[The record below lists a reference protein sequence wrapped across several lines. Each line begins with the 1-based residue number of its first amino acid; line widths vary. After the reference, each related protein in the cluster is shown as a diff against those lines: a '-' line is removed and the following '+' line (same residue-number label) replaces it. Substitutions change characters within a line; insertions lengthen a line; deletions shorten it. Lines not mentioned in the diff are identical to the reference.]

1 MKSFSLCDI
10 LKESINFKTMNG
22 KELAKEL
29 KERGLIAQEGGGTVE
44 DILKKKRKIYLGI
57 DPTADSIHVGNLV
70 PIILMKHLYD
80 HGHEPYLLVGG
91 GTGLIGD
98 PKDTEERPFSDLD
111 TVALNTRKIKKQ
123 LAGIL
128 DKDDLVVF
136 NNADWLT
143 KVKMIDFLRDV
154 GKHFTVNQLIKRDI
168 IKRRLETEE
177 NSISFTE
184 FSYSLLQAYDYM
196 NLNEKYGI
204 DLQVGGSDQWANII
218 SGVDLIRR
226 KKKKNVYALTVPIIT
241 DKVTGK
247 KFGKSE
253 GNAVWLDP
261 EKTSPFVF
269 YQFWINTSDENVE
282 DYLKVF
288 SFLSLSEIAEVMKRH
303 KKEPHKRE
311 AQKTL
316 AREVTSFIH
325 GVPVFDSVEKVSSII
340 YGGDLTGVFP
350 LSKEDKK
357 LILSEV
363 PTLYLSKEDLKKK
376 VSIADVLVGA
386 ELVNSKT
393 EARRILESGG
403 VAVNGKTVDKD
414 FLIED
419 KEFQEKLA
427 FIKKGK
433 KIAVLSI

>member
-1 MKSFSLCDI
+1 
-10 LKESINFKTMNG
+10 MNG
-22 KELAKEL
+22 KELANEL
-29 KERGLIAQEGGGTVE
+29 KERGLIAQEGGGTLD

-70 PIILMKHLYD
+70 PIILMKHLFNN
-80 HGHEPYLLVGG
+80 GHEPFLLVGG

-98 PKDTEERPFSDLD
+98 PKDTEERPFSDLE
-111 TVALNTRKIKKQ
+111 TVAENSRRIKKQ

-143 KVKMIDFLRDV
+143 KVKMIDFLRDI

-177 NSISFTE
+177 NGISFTE

-196 NLNEKYGI
+196 NLNEKHGI

-226 KKKKNVYALTVPIIT
+226 KKSKTVYALTVPIIT
-241 DKVTGK
+241 DKATGR

-253 GNAVWLDP
+253 GNAVWLSP
-261 EKTSPFVF
+261 EKTSPFAF
-269 YQFWINTSDENVE
+269 YQFWINVSDENVG

-288 SFLSLSEIAEVMKRH
+288 SFLLLSEIADLMKRH
-303 KKEPHKRE
+303 KNEPHKRE

-316 AREVTSFIH
+316 AKSVTSFVH
-325 GVPVFDSVEKVSSII
+325 GSTVANSVEKVSSIM
-340 YGGDLTGVFP
+340 YGGDIVDVLP
-350 LSKEDKK
+350 LSKQDKE

-363 PTLYLSKEDLKKK
+363 PSLYLSKSDLKKN
-376 VSIADVLVGA
+376 VSIVDVLVGL

-393 EARRILESGG
+393 EARRVLESGS
-403 VAVNGKTVDKD
+403 VAVNGEVVGKD
-414 FLIED
+414 FLIEE
-419 KEFQEKLA
+419 KYFQEGMA

>member
-1 MKSFSLCDI
+1 
-10 LKESINFKTMNG
+10 MNG

-29 KERGLIAQEGGGTVE
+29 KERGLIAQEGGGTLD

-70 PIILMKHLYD
+70 PIILMKHLFD
-80 HGHEPYLLVGG
+80 NGHEPFLLVGG

-98 PKDTEERPFSDLD
+98 PKDTAERPFSDLE
-111 TVALNTRKIKKQ
+111 TVAENSRRIKKQ

-143 KVKMIDFLRDV
+143 KVKMIEFLRDI

-196 NLNEKYGI
+196 NLNDKHGI

-226 KKKKNVYALTVPIIT
+226 KKSKTVYALTVPIIT
-241 DKVTGK
+241 DKTTGR

-261 EKTSPFVF
+261 NKTSPFAF
-269 YQFWINTSDENVE
+269 YQFWINVSDENVG

-288 SFLSLSEIAEVMKRH
+288 SFLSLSDIADLMKRH
-303 KKEPHKRE
+303 KNGPHKRE

-316 AREVTSFIH
+316 ARSVTSFIH
-325 GVPVFDSVEKVSSII
+325 GSAIADSVEKVSSIM
-340 YGGDLTGVFP
+340 YGGDIVNVLL

-363 PTLYLSKEDLKKK
+363 PSLYLSKSDLKKGIS
-376 VSIADVLVGA
+376 VVDILIGV

-393 EARRILESGG
+393 EARRVLESDS
-403 VAVNGKTVDKD
+403 VTINGETVSKD
-414 FLIED
+414 LLIEE
-419 KEFQEKLA
+419 KHFQEGMA
-427 FIKKGK
+427 FVKKGK

>member
-1 MKSFSLCDI
+1 
-10 LKESINFKTMNG
+10 MNG

-44 DILKKKRKIYLGI
+44 EILKKKRKIYLGI

-70 PIILMKHLYD
+70 PIILMKHLFN
-80 HGHEPYLLVGG
+80 HGHEPFLLVGG

-143 KVKMIDFLRDV
+143 KVKMIDFLRDI
-154 GKHFTVNQLIKRDI
+154 GKHFTVNQLVKRDI

-226 KKKKNVYALTVPIIT
+226 KKSKTVYALTVPIIT
-241 DKVTGK
+241 DKTTGK

-253 GNAVWLDP
+253 GNAVWMNP
-261 EKTSPFVF
+261 EKTSPFTF
-269 YQFWINTSDENVE
+269 YQFWINVSDENVG
-282 DYLKVF
+282 DYLKIF
-288 SFLSLSEIAEVMKRH
+288 TFLSLSEIATLMKKH
-303 KKEPHKRE
+303 KKEPHRRE
-311 AQKTL
+311 AQRTL
-316 AREVTSFIH
+316 AKSVTTFVH
-325 GVPVFDSVEKVSSII
+325 GSAVADSVEKVSAII
-340 YGGDLTGVFP
+340 YGGDIASAFP

-357 LILSEV
+357 LVLDEV
-363 PTLYLSKEDLKKK
+363 PSLYLSRDDLKKR
-376 VSIADVLVGA
+376 VSVTDVLVGVKLVSSKA
-386 ELVNSKT
+386 EAKRV
-393 EARRILESGG
+393 LESGG
-403 VAVNGKTVDKD
+403 VAINGELV
-414 FLIED
+414 
-419 KEFQEKLA
+419 KENILVEEKHFQEGLA
-427 FIKKGK
+427 FVKKGK

>member
-1 MKSFSLCDI
+1 
-10 LKESINFKTMNG
+10 MNG

-44 DILKKKRKIYLGI
+44 EILKKKRKIYLGI

-70 PIILMKHLYD
+70 PIILMKHLFN
-80 HGHEPYLLVGG
+80 HGHEPFLLVGG

-98 PKDTEERPFSDLD
+98 PKDTEERPFSDLE

-128 DKDDLVVF
+128 DKEDLVVF

-143 KVKMIDFLRDV
+143 KVKMIDFLRDI
-154 GKHFTVNQLIKRDI
+154 GKHFTVNQLVKRDI

-226 KKKKNVYALTVPIIT
+226 KKSKTVYALTVPIIT
-241 DKVTGK
+241 DKTTGK

-253 GNAVWLDP
+253 GNAVWMNP
-261 EKTSPFVF
+261 EKTSPFTF
-269 YQFWINTSDENVE
+269 YQFWINVSDENVG
-282 DYLKVF
+282 DYLKIF
-288 SFLSLSEIAEVMKRH
+288 TFLSLSEIATLMKKH
-303 KKEPHKRE
+303 KKEPHRRE
-311 AQKTL
+311 AQRTL
-316 AREVTSFIH
+316 AKSVTSFVH
-325 GVPVFDSVEKVSSII
+325 GSAVADSVEKISSII
-340 YGGDLTGVFP
+340 YGGDIGKAFP
-350 LSKEDKK
+350 LSREDKK
-357 LILSEV
+357 LILNEV
-363 PTLYLSKEDLKKK
+363 PSLYLSKGDLKKGIS
-376 VSIADVLVGA
+376 VTDVLVGIDLVSSKA
-386 ELVNSKT
+386 EAKRV
-393 EARRILESGG
+393 LESGG
-403 VAVNGKTVDKD
+403 VAINGESVKENL
-414 FLIED
+414 LIE
-419 KEFQEKLA
+419 ERHFQEGLA
-427 FIKKGK
+427 FVKKGK
-433 KIAVLSI
+433 KIGVLSI